1 MSPVTIVN
9 EGTGHFIVDGDLTF
23 SAMDKKTVSSFAFL
37 TVAKQVTLDLGGVGN
52 ADSAGLALM
61 LEWIKHA
68 RSKRV
73 QLRFRNIPEQLLTL
87 AKLSGLD
94 KTGYFVSG
102 IPAEAE
108 KNGPT

>member
-1 MSPVTIVN
+1 MVN
-9 EGTGHFIVDGDLTF
+9 AEAGRFVVEGELTF

-37 TVAKQVTLDLGGVGN
+37 AAGKQITLDLGKVGN

-61 LEWIKHA
+61 IEWIKHA

-73 QLRFRNIPEQLLTL
+73 QLRIINIPGQILNL

-94 KTGYFVSG
+94 MAGCFVSS
-102 IPAEAE
+102 
-108 KNGPT
+108 

>member
-1 MSPVTIVN
+1 MSKLTIVN
-9 EGTGHFIVDGDLTF
+9 EAAGHYVADGDLTF

-37 TVAKQVTLDLGGVGN
+37 ATGKQITLDLGKVGN

-73 QLRFRNIPEQLLTL
+73 QLRFINIPAQILNL
-87 AKLSGLD
+87 AKLSGLELASC
-94 KTGYFVSG
+94 FASS
-102 IPAEAE
+102 
-108 KNGPT
+108 